1 MGKFRIEPQSYRKIY
16 TRQKA
21 WDLSNVPM
29 IPASTLCSKQ
39 VQSVQVTQEQSSLEN
54 LLVEYILQVFK
65 FLNFSDQ
72 PDSIFDQ
79 IFFFFSNYVSVQIL
93 EIKMYEEQL
102 RD

>member
-1 MGKFRIEPQSYRKIY
+1 
-16 TRQKA
+16 
-21 WDLSNVPM
+21 M

-72 PDSIFDQ
+72 TDSIFDQ